1 MDPQS
6 RTAWIAAS
14 VAAGAVLIACLL
26 GARSGAASSH
36 TKEVRADALLR
47 AAKQWTDAARSDDDP
62 IARVLHAAYGA
73 AYLHAARAIASDDE
87 LEGAAG
93 VSVARMR
100 TAADAQQRAAVRA
113 LTAAMAPQPLPESSQ
128 PDKPARMPAY
138 RPR

>member
-6 RTAWIAAS
+6 RTAWIAAA
-14 VAAGAVLIACLL
+14 VAAGAVLIACIV
-26 GARSGAASSH
+26 GARNGAASSR

-47 AAKQWTDAARSDDDP
+47 AAKQWTDAARSDDDA

-73 AYLHAARAIASDDE
+73 AYLHAARAIASDEE
-87 LEGAAG
+87 LEATAG

-113 LTAAMAPQPLPESSQ
+113 LTAVMAPPQLPSSTQ
-128 PDKPARMPAY
+128 SDKADRMPAY
-138 RPR
+138 RSR